1 MTAPGVLVLA
11 GTPIGHAEDASPAL
25 LTALTEADVI
35 AAEDTRRFRDLCRR
49 LAIDPTAT
57 VVSFFDGNEGARVA
71 ALIDHLEAGRRV
83 VVVSDAGMPA
93 VSDPG
98 YRLVA
103 AAADAGIRVTAVPGP
118 SAVLTALAVS
128 GLPTDRFCFEGFL
141 PRKGGERRARLAGL
155 AAEPRTMVFFEAPSR
170 LAETLGAMAEAFGA
184 DRPGAVCRELT
195 KLHEEVVRDGLQAL
209 AAWASDGVRGEIVIV
224 VGGAPARAVS
234 ADDALAQVQSLVAS
248 GTRLKDAAAEVAAQT
263 GLSSRD
269 LYQAV
274 LARRARPPAT
284 D

>member
-1 MTAPGVLVLA
+1 
-11 GTPIGHAEDASPAL
+11 
-25 LTALTEADVI
+25 
-35 AAEDTRRFRDLCRR
+35 
-49 LAIDPTAT
+49 
-57 VVSFFDGNEGARVA
+57 
-71 ALIDHLEAGRRV
+71 
-83 VVVSDAGMPA
+83 
-93 VSDPG
+93 
-98 YRLVA
+98 
-103 AAADAGIRVTAVPGP
+103 
-118 SAVLTALAVS
+118 
-128 GLPTDRFCFEGFL
+128 
-141 PRKGGERRARLAGL
+141 
-155 AAEPRTMVFFEAPSR
+155 MVFFEAPSR

-195 KLHEEVVRDGLQAL
+195 KLHEEVVRDGLEAL